1 MSYMV
6 ANHKSMKMDYID
18 AYGRVMP
25 GVSDLIRVKSIIRF
39 IDQPELSTRVIL
51 EVISFGITRE
61 FLIDFG
67 SAIKSQETMLE
78 ELTKR
83 EYFISFK
90 FVNALRDFLIVS
102 AQHAQSV
109 QSYQFYH
116 ETLGYLK
123 ENGQPVKFLLGDT
136 THMNQISRYA
146 DRNFKF
152 ISGSKQDYDQF
163 LNDHILPFQSMRFA
177 LVLGL
182 SSVAASYL
190 KDYADVGTMLI
201 NLSGA
206 SSTGKT
212 TTAQFIA
219 SLWGE
224 PKISNLG
231 LVRTFNSTLNAL
243 LHSLRGVSGVPVCLD
258 DATTSGFKNRTEL
271 IYQLAQ
277 SEPKLRMTS
286 SIELRDQGL
295 TWSGAIFITSETPII
310 QDSETR
316 MGIVSRVIDTDGLVF
331 TESAEHA
338 EEIKRFIAGNF
349 GHIGRR
355 YAKAFNQ
362 LSDMDIKE
370 LYDTSKHE
378 VMSKLLKKDSLTSRI
393 ASKIAIVYMTAKLSN
408 TLLGL
413 DDVKP
418 EEVLE
423 YLVDKDQLEIDQ
435 RHIGEKALEVIKNY
449 LIENHRH
456 FEKIDHHS
464 VVYIPSQ
471 GAHIGHVR
479 YTKDQI
485 VITIPTAKVEEILRK
500 AFIYDTRVIYTYWHD
515 KRFIQK
521 QGDRYSISD
530 SRLKVRTIKFNFLID
545 DESLFPIHKL
555 PDKVEKQIEV
565 ETPKYRAEFKDDIDH
580 IFMEDSND
588 ETGTH

>member
-6 ANHKSMKMDYID
+6 ANQKSMMMDYID
-18 AYGRVMP
+18 AKGAIIP
-25 GVSDLIRVKSIIRF
+25 GVSDLIKVKSIIRY
-39 IDQPELSTRVIL
+39 IDQPDISTRVVL
-51 EVISFGITRE
+51 EVTSMGNQRE
-61 FLIDFG
+61 FIIDFG
-67 SAIKSQETMLE
+67 KSIKSQETMLE

-90 FVNALRDFLIVS
+90 FVNALRDYLISS
-102 AQHAQSV
+102 AQYAQSI

-123 ENGQPVKFLLGDT
+123 VDGQPIKFLLGDT
-136 THMNQISRYA
+136 RYMNQVSLYA

-152 ISGSKQDYDQF
+152 ISGNKADYDDF
-163 LNDHILPFQSMRFA
+163 MKTHILPFESMRFA

-243 LHSLRGVSGVPVCLD
+243 LHSLRGISGVPVCLD

-277 SEPKLRMTS
+277 SEPKSRMAGS
-286 SIELRDQGL
+286 VELHDQGHK
-295 TWSGAIFITSETPII
+295 WSGVILITSETPVIR
-310 QDSETR
+310 DSETR
-316 MGIVSRVIDTDGLVF
+316 MGIVSRIIDTDGLIF
-331 TESAEHA
+331 TQSAEHA
-338 EEIKRFIAGNF
+338 EDIKRFIVSNY
-349 GHIGRR
+349 GHIGRA
-355 YAKAFNQ
+355 YVQGFNKMTEEE
-362 LSDMDIKE
+362 LKE
-370 LYDTSKHE
+370 LYDASKSE
-378 VMSKLLKKDSLTSRI
+378 VLSRLTKQDSLTSRI
-393 ASKIAIVYMTAKLSN
+393 ASKITVVYMTAKLTQKILN
-408 TLLGL
+408 LN
-413 DDVKP
+413 DVNP
-418 EEVLE
+418 DEVLD
-423 YLVDKDQLEIDQ
+423 YLVGKDQIEIDQ
-435 RHIGEKALEVIKNY
+435 RHIGEKAFEVIKNF

-456 FEKIDHHS
+456 FDKLDHHS
-464 VVYIPSQ
+464 VTFIPSQ

-479 YTKDQI
+479 YYPEKVQ
-485 VITIPTAKVEEILRK
+485 ITIPTVKVEEVLRK
-500 AFIYDTRVIYTYWHD
+500 SLIFDTRVIYAYWYE
-515 KRFIQK
+515 RGFIHK
-521 QGDRYSISD
+521 QDDRYSISD
-530 SRLKVRTIKFNFLID
+530 SRLKVRTIKFNFSID

-555 PDKVEKQIEV
+555 PEIVEKQIEAQ
-565 ETPKYRAEFKDDIDH
+565 TPVHKDKYECDVDQ
-580 IFMEDSND
+580 IFAEDSDD
-588 ETGTH
+588 ETGTK

>member
-25 GVSDLIRVKSIIRF
+25 GVSDFIRVKSIIRF

-362 LSDMDIKE
+362 MSDMDIKE

-413 DDVKP
+413 HDVKP

-500 AFIYDTRVIYTYWHD
+500 AFIYDTRVIYTYWHS
-515 KRFIQK
+515 KGFIHK
-521 QGDRYSISD
+521 QNDRYSISD
-530 SRLKVRTIKFNFLID
+530 SRLHVRTIKFSFSFD

-580 IFMEDSND
+580 IFMEDSDD

>member
-6 ANHKSMKMDYID
+6 ANYKSMKMDYID
-18 AYGRVMP
+18 VHGNIIP

-39 IDQPELSTRVIL
+39 IDQPELSTRVVL
-51 EVISFGITRE
+51 EVTSFGVTRE
-61 FLIDFG
+61 FNIDFG
-67 SAIKSQETMLE
+67 SSVKSQETMLE

-90 FVNALRDFLIVS
+90 FVNALRDYLINS

-123 ENGQPVKFLLGDT
+123 ANGQPVKFLLGDT
-136 THMNQISRYA
+136 KYMNQVSLYA

-152 ISGSKQDYDQF
+152 ISGNKVDYDNF
-163 LNDHILPFQSMRFA
+163 LSLNILPYQSMRFA

-182 SSVAASYL
+182 TSVAASYL

-212 TTAQFIA
+212 TCAQFIA

-224 PKISNLG
+224 PKISGLG

-243 LHSLRGVSGVPVCLD
+243 LHSLRGVSGIPVCLD

-286 SIELRDQGL
+286 SIELRDPGL
-295 TWSGAIFITSETPII
+295 TWSGALFITSETPII
-310 QDSETR
+310 YDSETR

-331 TESAEHA
+331 TDSAAHA
-338 EEIKRFIAGNF
+338 EEIKRFISSNF
-349 GHIGRR
+349 GHIGRA
-355 YAKAFNQ
+355 YAKAFNKMND
-362 LSDMDIKE
+362 SDIKE
-370 LYDTSKHE
+370 MYDTSKQE

-393 ASKIAIVYMTAKLSN
+393 ASKIAIVYMTAQLTQN
-408 TLLGL
+408 LLGL
-413 DDVKP
+413 KDVIP
-418 EEVLE
+418 DEILD
-423 YLVDKDQLEIDQ
+423 YLVKKDQLEIDQ
-435 RHIGEKALEVIKNY
+435 RHVGEKALEVIKNF

-456 FEKIDHHS
+456 FEKLDKHS
-464 VVYIPSQ
+464 VLYIPSQ

-479 YTKDQI
+479 YLADKIQ
-485 VITIPTAKVEEILRK
+485 ITIPTAKVEEILRK
-500 AFIYDTRVIYTYWHD
+500 SFIFDTRVIYTYWHQ
-515 KRFIQK
+515 KGFIHK
-521 QGDRYSISD
+521 QDDRYSISD

-580 IFMEDSND
+580 IFMEDSDD

>member
-1 MSYMV
+1 MV
-6 ANHKSMKMDYID
+6 ANYKSMKMDYID
-18 AYGRVMP
+18 VHGNIIP

-39 IDQPELSTRVIL
+39 IDQPELSTRVVL
-51 EVISFGITRE
+51 EVTSFGVTRE
-61 FLIDFG
+61 FNIDFG
-67 SAIKSQETMLE
+67 SSVKSQETMLE

-90 FVNALRDFLIVS
+90 FVNALRDYLINS
-102 AQHAQSV
+102 AQYAQSI

-123 ENGQPVKFLLGDT
+123 ENSQPAKFLLGDT
-136 THMNQISRYA
+136 AYMSQVSLYA

-152 ISGSKQDYDQF
+152 ISGINADYDSF
-163 LNDHILPFQSMRFA
+163 MSTHILPYQNMRFA

-182 SSVAASYL
+182 CSVAASYL

-286 SIELRDQGL
+286 SIELRDSGL
-295 TWSGAIFITSETPII
+295 TWSGALFITSETPII
-310 QDSETR
+310 YDSETR

-331 TESAEHA
+331 TDSAEHA
-338 EEIKRFIAGNF
+338 EEIKRFISGNF
-349 GHIGRR
+349 GHIGRA
-355 YAKAFNQ
+355 YAMAFNKM
-362 LSDMDIKE
+362 SDTDIKE
-370 LYDTSKHE
+370 MYDTSKQE

-393 ASKIAIVYMTAKLSN
+393 ASKIAIVYMTAKLSQN
-408 TLLGL
+408 LLGL
-413 DDVKP
+413 KDVIP
-418 EEVLE
+418 DEILD
-423 YLVDKDQLEIDQ
+423 YLVKKDQLEIDQ
-435 RHIGEKALEVIKNY
+435 RHVGEKALEVIKNF

-456 FEKIDHHS
+456 FEKLDKHS
-464 VVYIPSQ
+464 VLYIPSQ

-479 YTKDQI
+479 YLADKIQ
-485 VITIPTAKVEEILRK
+485 ITIPTAKVEEILRK
-500 AFIYDTRVIYTYWHD
+500 SFIYDTRVIYTYWHS
-515 KRFIQK
+515 KGFIHK
-521 QGDRYSISD
+521 QNDRYSISD
-530 SRLKVRTIKFNFLID
+530 SRLHVRTIKFSFSFD
-545 DESLFPIHKL
+545 EESLFPIYNL
-555 PDKVEKQIEV
+555 PEKVEKQIEAQ
-565 ETPKYRAEFKDDIDH
+565 TPVYKDEYECDIDQ
-580 IFMEDSND
+580 IFTEDSDD
-588 ETGTH
+588 ETGTK